1 MPIELS
7 ETIFLILNDVCLNDS
22 FKSINSI
29 LTTLLS
35 HLDPDLSEINSL
47 STEICGSIQ
56 ASCQFLMQSD
66 DLVIES
72 SLFLFLNFENKFL
85 NYISRH

>member
-22 FKSINSI
+22 FKSINCI
-29 LTTLLS
+29 LTTILS

-66 DLVIES
+66 DLVIKS
-72 SLFLFLNFENKFL
+72 S
-85 NYISRH
+85 